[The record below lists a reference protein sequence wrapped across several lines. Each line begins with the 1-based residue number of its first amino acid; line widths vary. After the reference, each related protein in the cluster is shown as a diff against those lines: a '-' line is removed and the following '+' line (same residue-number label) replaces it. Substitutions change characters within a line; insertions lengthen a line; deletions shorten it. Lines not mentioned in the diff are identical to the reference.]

1 MLILFLFPALSTM
14 SGHSVQSMFTK
25 QIRKNEEKGGLEE
38 IKKGGRKEKGKE
50 QLFKAGSFGYSKIEL
65 LF

>member
-1 MLILFLFPALSTM
+1 
-14 SGHSVQSMFTK
+14 MFTK

-38 IKKGGRKEKGKE
+38 GKKGGRKEKEKE